1 MAALESH
8 AVSGTYDRP
17 TSALLVPLSAN
28 TRVRPYGYSRQLP
41 EFCSALLSHWHTF
54 QRLSVPSTLA
64 AGLNSGLRIVVAFL
78 CVRKE
83 RASNSHLPSVAASNT
98 PGQT

>member
-8 AVSGTYDRP
+8 AVSGTCDRP
-17 TSALLVPLSAN
+17 TSALLFPLLTSTRLGLWLLASA
-28 TRVRPYGYSRQLP
+28 SRI
-41 EFCSALLSHWHTF
+41 LLGAAVTPAH
-54 QRLSVPSTLA
+54 LA
-64 AGLNSGLRIVVAFL
+64 ATCTLLINVLGFAPGLRIVVAFL

-98 PGQT
+98 AGQT